1 MVAAMK
7 CGWGQCP
14 ALYAIQIV
22 YSRSTEMETNNSL
35 AAGTTGRRRPAV
47 EPTGEPFDSL
57 KQSIAQLSSLKK
69 KLLNQA
75 LFLKSDPS
83 YQGQSWAGAGAMVI
97 SADVET
103 REQFA
108 HCLGHDAILC
118 TVHAYAIGNLY
129 RKLLN
134 ITSGN
139 YLTKFEMWGLATEAG
154 REAASLNPSIS
165 QTDLAV
171 VIVDEVIRIHK
182 LWRRRAANDG
192 RTHA

>member
-1 MVAAMK
+1 
-7 CGWGQCP
+7 
-14 ALYAIQIV
+14 
-22 YSRSTEMETNNSL
+22 METNNSL
-35 AAGTTGRRRPAV
+35 AAGTSGRRRPAA
-47 EPTGEPFDSL
+47 EPTEEPFDSL
-57 KQSIAQLSSLKK
+57 KQSVAQLSSLKRQ
-69 KLLNQA
+69 LLNQA

-83 YQGQSWAGAGAMVI
+83 YQGQSWGGAEAMVI

-139 YLTKFEMWGLATEAG
+139 YFTKFEMWGLATDAG
-154 REAASLNPSIS
+154 QQAVSLKPSIS
-165 QTDLAV
+165 QIDLAV
-171 VIVDEVIRIHK
+171 VIIDEVIRIHK

-192 RTHA
+192 RRYA

>member
-1 MVAAMK
+1 MK

-35 AAGTTGRRRPAV
+35 AAGTSGRRRSVA

-57 KQSIAQLSSLKK
+57 KQSIAQLSALKK
-69 KLLNQA
+69 KLLNQN
-75 LFLKSDPS
+75 LVLKSDPS
-83 YQGQSWAGAGAMVI
+83 YQGQSWGGAGAMVI
-97 SADVET
+97 SGDVKT

-108 HCLGHDAILC
+108 HRLGRDAILC
-118 TVHAYAIGNLY
+118 TVHAYAIGNWY

-134 ITSGN
+134 IAAAN
-139 YLTKFEMWGLATEAG
+139 YITKFEMWGLATEVGQQAV
-154 REAASLNPSIS
+154 SKNPSIS
-165 QTDLAV
+165 QIDLAV
-171 VIVDEVIRIHK
+171 VIINEVIRIHK

-192 RTHA
+192 RTYA